1 MGNSKTDKNIIK
13 SLNPLKFFSIVKER
27 SQRFKNAPEIPLVEE
42 YSINALAKKL
52 HPSVQNVKVA
62 DIQELADGCK
72 RFTLI
77 PDYQNGTS
85 ELAYFSSGQY
95 VTVFLNI
102 DGLKLTRAYSISSSP
117 DQSLLKNKENPGF
130 YQITVKPAKDGLVS
144 AYILENWKVGLP
156 VEISAPEGTF
166 SYVYL
171 RDAPTVIG
179 IAGGSGITPFMSMIR
194 EVLES
199 GEEREIF
206 LLYGN
211 RTEKFSSYHAELT
224 SFAENYPNFHYQL
237 VISNDES
244 YKGKKGFIDA
254 KCIQDFVKKTDDAT
268 FYMCGPQ
275 VMSDFCTKAL
285 EELHVKP
292 RNIRREMFGTRRDIQ
307 NEPLW
312 PENLTGKE
320 SFKISVGGKTFDGIS
335 GESLLTSLE
344 RAGIRVNVCCRS
356 GECSLCRVKLESGK
370 VFVPRGA
377 LLRHADGKFGYI
389 HSCKAYPI
397 TDIELSF

>member
-1 MGNSKTDKNIIK
+1 MRSIKDILIGTMENGNEVLEEVRFARK
-13 SLNPLKFFSIVKER
+13 SGKDI
-27 SQRFKNAPEIPLVEE
+27 LVQKDAVQ
-42 YSINALAKKL
+42 SSLAKL
-52 HPSVQNVKVA
+52 HPGKLDLEVSDIYPSAEDAKVF
-62 DIQELADGCK
+62 
-72 RFTLI
+72 RFVSR
-77 PDYQNGTS
+77 NGYLPPF
-85 ELAYFSSGQY
+85 EAGQY
-95 VTVFLNI
+95 INIFMEI
-102 DGLKLTRAYSISSSP
+102 DGVCTSRPYSISSSP
-117 DQSLLKNKENPGF
+117 KQRSYYE
-130 YQITVKPAKDGLVS
+130 ITVAAVPNGFVS
-144 AYILENWKVGLP
+144 SHFLNEVKKGDRFIATSPSGRFHYNP
-156 VEISAPEGTF
+156 VFHSKKSVF
-166 SYVYL
+166 L
-171 RDAPTVIG
+171 
-179 IAGGSGITPFMSMIR
+179 AGGSGITPFMSMIR

-211 RTEKFSSYHAELT
+211 RTEKLSSYHAELT

-254 KCIQDFVKKTDDAT
+254 KCIEDFVKKTDDAT

-307 NEPLW
+307 NEPFW

-320 SFKISVGGKTFDGIS
+320 TFKISVGGKTFDGIS

>member
-1 MGNSKTDKNIIK
+1 MRSIKDILIGTMENGNEVLEEVRFARK
-13 SLNPLKFFSIVKER
+13 SGKDI
-27 SQRFKNAPEIPLVEE
+27 LVQKDAVQ
-42 YSINALAKKL
+42 SSLAKL
-52 HPSVQNVKVA
+52 HPGKLDLEVSDIYPSAEDAKVFRFVSR
-62 DIQELADGCK
+62 DGYLPP
-72 RFTLI
+72 F
-77 PDYQNGTS
+77 
-85 ELAYFSSGQY
+85 EAGQY
-95 VTVFLNI
+95 INIFMEI
-102 DGLKLTRAYSISSSP
+102 DGVCTSRPYSISSSP
-117 DQSLLKNKENPGF
+117 KQRSYYE
-130 YQITVKPAKDGLVS
+130 ITVAAVPNGFVS
-144 AYILENWKVGLP
+144 SHFLNEVKKGDRFIATSPSGRFHYNP
-156 VEISAPEGTF
+156 VFHSKKSVF
-166 SYVYL
+166 L
-171 RDAPTVIG
+171 
-179 IAGGSGITPFMSMIR
+179 AGGSGITPFMSMIR

-211 RTEKFSSYHAELT
+211 RTEKLSSYHAELT

-307 NEPLW
+307 NEPFW

-320 SFKISVGGKTFDGIS
+320 TFKISVGGKTFDGLS

-370 VFVPRGA
+370 V
-377 LLRHADGKFGYI
+377 
-389 HSCKAYPI
+389 
-397 TDIELSF
+397 